1 MIQMETTVFVNKKV
15 ELDFG
20 TVLKC
25 AHPHRYKNESGEWT
39 TASTTYIDVL
49 IRNEKKA
56 EWAELLT
63 VTDGTRLTI
72 AGHGK
77 PLSYTNTEGKT
88 LVGLQ
93 IEPHNVE
100 VVSSG
105 KQSEEEAP
113 F

>member
-15 ELDFG
+15 SLDFG

-25 AHPHRYKNESGEWT
+25 AHPHRYKDESGDWK

-49 IRNEKKA
+49 IRNEKKGDFA
-56 EWAELLT
+56 DLLAT
-63 VTDGTRLTI
+63 EEGARVALT
-72 AGHGK
+72 GHGK
-77 PLSYTNTEGKT
+77 PLSYTNADGKT

-93 IEPHNVE
+93 IEPHEFE
-100 VVSSG
+100 VMSAV
-105 KQSEEEAP
+105 KAEEEAP

>member
-1 MIQMETTVFVNKKV
+1 MIQMETTVFLNKKV

-25 AHPHRYKNESGEWT
+25 AHPHRYKDDSGNWI

-49 IRNEKKA
+49 VRNDKKA
-56 EWAELLT
+56 AFGELLSLAE
-63 VTDGTRLTI
+63 GTRIQLS
-72 AGHGK
+72 GHGK
-77 PLSYTNTEGKT
+77 PLTYTNQEGKQ

-93 IEPHNVE
+93 IEPHLFE
-100 VVSSG
+100 VVG
-105 KQSEEEAP
+105 AKQSDEEAP